1 MESNNL
7 ILFIKN
13 KLLKKPI
20 NLRSIKNSTDT
31 YESVIRLFIKF
42 KKERNWFDYEICSV
56 FNYFMK
62 HNNHIIMYHSSDQN
76 NSLLFIKLSG
86 KYYYYLIPYIEVN
99 EKLEKI
105 KKRNFI
111 AYYV

>member
-20 NLRSIKNSTDT
+20 TIRSIKNSTDT
-31 YESVIRLFIKF
+31 YESVIRLFKQF
-42 KKERNWFDYEICSV
+42 KKDEKWIDYEICSI
-56 FNYFMK
+56 FNYFIK
-62 HNNHIIMYHSSDQN
+62 YNNHIVMYHSSEED
-76 NSLLFIKLSG
+76 NSLLFIKHCD
-86 KYYYYLIPYIEVN
+86 KYYYYLIPYVEVN
-99 EKLEKI
+99 EKIEKI
-105 KKRNFI
+105 KKGNFI